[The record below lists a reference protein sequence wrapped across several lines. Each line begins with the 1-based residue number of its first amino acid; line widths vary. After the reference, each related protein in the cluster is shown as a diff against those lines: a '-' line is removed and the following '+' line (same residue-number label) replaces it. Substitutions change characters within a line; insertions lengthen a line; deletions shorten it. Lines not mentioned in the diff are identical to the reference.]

1 METGSIH
8 DAAASGDLDAV
19 KKIVELDPQSVNED
33 DKYDWRPIF
42 HAGLRRHYDVVKY
55 LIDRGADLAAHDG
68 YALHYAGEVPDN
80 KEVVALLVAYG
91 GLDAHAKPSTELARQ
106 FIYAVFLANL
116 PRVNALLREN
126 AELTQERYARGDT
139 ALHHAARNGDLEI
152 VQQLVSRGADP
163 NAMSD
168 HAHFPLYCAA
178 GHGHVETTR
187 YLLENGA
194 DLGARL
200 SDGKTVVE
208 WLRQFADHD
217 RRFRACLDLLEN

>member
-1 METGSIH
+1 MAISSIH

-68 YALHYAGEVPDN
+68 YAIHYAGEVPGN

-116 PRVNALLREN
+116 PRVSAMLSEYT
-126 AELTQERYARGDT
+126 ELTQERYARGDT

-152 VQQLVSRGADP
+152 VEQLVSCGADLS
-163 NAMSD
+163 AVSD
-168 HAHFPLYCAA
+168 HGHFPLYCAA
-178 GHGHVETTR
+178 GHGHIETTR
-187 YLLENGA
+187 YLVDNGA

-200 SDGKTVVE
+200 SDGKTVTE
-208 WLRQFADHD
+208 WLRQFSDDD
-217 RRFRACLDLLEN
+217 RRFRACLDLLDN

>member
-1 METGSIH
+1 MEIGSIH
-8 DAAASGDLDAV
+8 DAAANGELDAV

-55 LIDRGADLAAHDG
+55 LIDCGADLAAHDG

-116 PRVNALLREN
+116 PRVSAMLSNN
-126 AELTQERYARGDT
+126 AELAQERYARGDT

-217 RRFRACLDLLEN
+217 RRFRACLDLLE